1 MKHKNYNKKIKIIN
15 LVILMLISNVF
26 FGQTTSLSL
35 SWDKEVGCQILS
47 NEGGHDPKD
56 QILISDIG
64 ASQCIRVCEN
74 TIVKYTLSNVPPGST
89 TTWNATGG
97 IAFLQS
103 TTSCTVN
110 WGSIGTGSL
119 SFNLTN
125 PSVSGMISTSIC
137 IEKIPLPI
145 AYFITGLEEGQN
157 PTYLYVCKG
166 QTINF
171 TNLSSANNG
180 SEIYSYHWDFGDGTT
195 SSAQNPQHV
204 FTEETEYN
212 IILTATNACNCSN
225 TYKITIVPEG
235 EGFDISCPSIVCEG
249 QKVIYSLPFDGMK
262 ICNENFNWSVSGGT
276 EVNEAGGNYEVLW
289 DNVDAS
295 GFGTI
300 TFNPSGCDLPCLQP
314 TSIRVP
320 VIQTVGTISGD
331 QSICVGGQ
339 SVYKLPQ
346 WPTTDFQW
354 EIISGNSLATL
365 VQSDQRNEVILTAIE
380 EGFVTI
386 KCTYMNTLL
395 KCGGTAEY
403 LIEIVKPIGFIGET
417 VICQGGTINF
427 ATEFGE
433 SVNWSLTNSNGVPI
447 ASATDTN
454 GFSFELVGN
463 YAAFSGTLYLSIG
476 NTSASG
482 CPNQTKSIQVIT
494 RPRIPTTITGED
506 TICPGAPYVYSV
518 AGSTSQN
525 DYVWEVMGGSFV
537 GSDTGT
543 QVSVIFNANGPY
555 SLSVYNE
562 SLFPTTCRSI
572 ARTIN
577 INKKVIEVEIK
588 NIGNDFV
595 SCTNTTDIY
604 KVYVLGTSNV
614 YAIGEQY
621 TWSINP
627 PSAGSIISGQNSNQ
641 IQVLWNNVATTSQ
654 PIINLEVK
662 ECTITEP
669 FEHALALVPAPEISL
684 SINPNTTTVCSG
696 SNITYTIASENNVDL
711 TGATVIWNFNGNEIT
726 NNSLTYN
733 YPFDN
738 TSGTD
743 ADVQVTA
750 MVSNVAGCPNPSNQ
764 VFLDLTI
771 LTGPD
776 ASVSIG
782 SNTENAFCD
791 ATEIN
796 THLIAATTA
805 TNVTFQWYKDEVAIV
820 GAVDDE
826 LYSINDLTT
835 GFGTYHVVITNS
847 NGCSTSS
854 NYTSVIQYCDE
865 PIDCTVTPTPTIQN
879 LSSVDC
885 TNLYAI
891 GSTNVPPLAQNIKI
905 IGPNSYLAPNNS
917 TIPLERAGIYHV
929 FYQTTYNCLEGQQ
942 SAIQLLK
949 KLVVPYLAD
958 FDVLI
963 NCTNNNQFMV
973 SFIDQNEIFA
983 LVQTPSITYSY
994 RLAGNP
1000 STPYTTVIGTQVT
1013 LAAGTYEFMCTVTG
1027 FYDDTA
1033 QPACTKVISKNLQSI
1048 ANNEIVNDDIFCD
1061 YTAVEFNLDEP
1072 LLPTETILWTL
1083 EAPIPA
1089 NPNIVD
1095 TVTSTVTNPKR
1106 VFTTPG
1112 IYIIKAT
1119 VTNNN
1124 GCERTFEK
1132 PITVP
1137 EPCFGGNV
1145 VSNPNP
1151 ATVCLN
1157 DGVQISYNE
1166 LNANACTVEQYVWMK
1181 GTTEFQTTTTNSIT
1195 VDEPGFYW
1203 VKVYSG
1209 DGCEYSSP
1217 SRITPAF
1224 ITPPALRIKGA
1235 SSACINEIVP
1245 IEALTAAETVVWTI
1259 DNDVAFTGPTL
1270 LEFGN
1275 YPTGVHTLTATISDA
1290 NGCSNEVTHVITVFP
1305 EPAVPVVNVNVHCT
1319 PFQYTLNILN
1329 YNSAYTYNWSNGQ
1342 TGEYCYAT
1350 DGGAVSVTAHMGGCA
1365 ATNQFDLPKDPSN
1378 YTWIFPNGCFSIC
1391 KDNEGYLIGPRALFN
1406 EWHYDIN
1413 GELVTEG
1420 ENIPTPFNQ
1429 LNQDDTYTL
1438 TLQTEGCNITTPPL
1452 VLDTQGCTACKFLST
1467 SIVKRVESNLTL
1479 PYCAFT
1485 ATLSLT
1491 NTDTNSYW
1499 VTLTSPNEN
1508 FIIVPS
1514 SVLIEPGVNENIT
1527 VTLIPINGFVGS
1539 TVMALQYLNSHGEL
1553 CETLME
1559 FKLPSCDSSNLK
1571 EIGSTTSEQVVEKTT
1586 ITLYPNPA
1594 KEQVTIAFSSATPEI
1609 EVTIYDV
1616 TGRLMQTLQ
1625 SNQTEGTWQVTTS
1638 AYQSGLYIVT
1648 VSTKNKLVKQYKLI
1662 IE

>member
-1 MKHKNYNKKIKIIN
+1 MIKINTN
-15 LVILMLISNVF
+15 LKIVLLLFLFCVSVSY
-26 FGQTTSLSL
+26 GQTTGLSL

-47 NEGGHDPKD
+47 NTEGHIPKD
-56 QILISDIG
+56 PILISDIG
-64 ASQCIRVCEN
+64 ASQCIKVCEN

-97 IAFLQS
+97 VASSQS

-110 WGSIGTGSL
+110 WGSIGSGNL
-119 SFNLTN
+119 SFNLTT
-125 PSVSGMISTSIC
+125 PGVYGMISTSIC

-145 AYFITGLEEGQN
+145 ANFITGLEEGQD
-157 PTYLYVCKG
+157 PTYLYVCIG

-195 SSAQNPQHV
+195 SSAQNPQHI
-204 FTEETEYN
+204 FTQETEHQVG
-212 IILTATNACNCSN
+212 LTVTNACNCSS
-225 TYKITIVPEG
+225 TYKITIVPKG

-276 EVNEAGGNYEVLW
+276 AVSEAGGNYEVLW

-300 TFNPSGCDLPCLQP
+300 TFNPSACDLPCLQP

-365 VQSDQRNEVILTAIE
+365 VQSDQRNEVILNALE
-380 EGFVTI
+380 EGFVTL

-403 LIEIVKPIGFIGET
+403 LIEIVKPISFIGET

-427 ATEFGE
+427 ATAFGE
-433 SVNWSLTNSNGVPI
+433 SVNWSLTDSNGVLI
-447 ASATDTN
+447 TSAIDTN
-454 GFSFELVGN
+454 GFSFELSGA
-463 YAAFSGTLYLSIG
+463 YATFSGTLYLSIG
-476 NTSASG
+476 TTSVSG
-482 CPNQTKSIQVIT
+482 CPNQTKSIRVIAK
-494 RPRIPTTITGED
+494 PRTPRTITGEV
-506 TICPGAPYVYSV
+506 TICPGAPYTYSV
-518 AGSTSQN
+518 SGSTSQN
-525 DYVWEVMGGSFV
+525 DYVWEVTGGSFV

-543 QVSVIFNANGPY
+543 QVSVIFDANGPY

-562 SLFPTTCRSI
+562 ALYPTTCRSV
-572 ARTIN
+572 AKTIN
-577 INKKVIEVEIK
+577 INKKVIAVEIK

-604 KVYVLGTSNV
+604 EAYVLGTPNV
-614 YAIGEQY
+614 YSLGEQY
-621 TWSINP
+621 TWSIHP
-627 PSAGSIISGQNSNQ
+627 PSAGSITSGQNSNQ
-641 IQVLWNNVATTSQ
+641 IQVLWNNVAATTQ

-662 ECTITEP
+662 ECTITES
-669 FEHALALVPAPEISL
+669 FEHSLSLVPAPEISL
-684 SINPNTTTVCSG
+684 SIAPNTTTVCSG
-696 SNITYTIASENNVDL
+696 TNIAYTIASENNVDL
-711 TGATVIWNFNGNEIT
+711 TGATVIWNFNGDAIT
-726 NNSLTYN
+726 TNSLTYN
-733 YPFDN
+733 YSFDN
-738 TSGTD
+738 TTGTD

-750 MVSNVAGCPNPSNQ
+750 MVINVAGCPSPSNQ

-782 SNTENAFCD
+782 SNTENAFCGS
-791 ATEIN
+791 TEIN

-805 TNVTFQWYKDEVAIV
+805 TNVTFQWYKDDVAIV

-826 LYSINDLTT
+826 LYIIDDLTT
-835 GFGTYHVVITNS
+835 GFGTYHVVITNT

-854 NYTSVIQYCDE
+854 NYNSVIQYCDE
-865 PIDCTVTPTPTIQN
+865 PLDCTVVPTPNIQN
-879 LSSVDC
+879 LSSADC

-891 GSTNVPPLAQNIKI
+891 GSTDVPPLSQNIKI
-905 IGPNSYLAPNNS
+905 IGPNSYLVPNNS
-917 TIPLERAGIYHV
+917 TIPLERAGVYHV
-929 FYQTTYNCLEGQQ
+929 FYQTTYDCLEGQQ
-942 SAIQLLK
+942 STKQLLK
-949 KLVVPYLAD
+949 KLVVPYLAN
-958 FDVLI
+958 FDVLV
-963 NCTNNNQFMV
+963 NCFNNNQFTV

-983 LVQTPSITYSY
+983 LVQTPSVTYSY

-1027 FYDDTA
+1027 VYEGTA
-1033 QPACTKVISKNLQSI
+1033 QPACSKVISKNLQSI
-1048 ANNEIVNDDIFCD
+1048 ANNEIVNDNIFCD
-1061 YTAVEFNLDEP
+1061 FTAVEFSLNTLT
-1072 LLPTETILWTL
+1072 LATETILWTL
-1083 EAPIPA
+1083 ETPIPA
-1089 NPNIVD
+1089 NPSIVD
-1095 TVTSTVTNPKR
+1095 TVTSTVTSPSR

-1112 IYIIKAT
+1112 IYNIKAT
-1119 VTNNN
+1119 VTNST

-1132 PITVP
+1132 QITVP
-1137 EPCFGGNV
+1137 EPCFGGDV

-1157 DGVQISYNE
+1157 EGVQISYNE

-1195 VDEPGFYW
+1195 VYEPGFYW

-1209 DGCEYSSP
+1209 DGCEYSTP

-1235 SSACINEIVP
+1235 SSACVNEIVP

-1259 DNDVAFTGPTL
+1259 DNDVTFTGPTL

-1275 YPTGVHTLTATISDA
+1275 YPAGVHTLTATITDA
-1290 NGCSNEVTHVITVFP
+1290 NGCSNEVTHVITVYP
-1305 EPAVPVVNVNVHCT
+1305 EPAVPIVNVTLHCA

-1350 DGGAVSVTAHMGGCA
+1350 DGGAVSVTVHVGGCA
-1365 ATNQFDLPKDPSN
+1365 VTNQFDLAKDPSN
-1378 YTWIFPNGCFSIC
+1378 YTWIFPNGCFSLC
-1391 KDNEGYLIGPRALFN
+1391 QDNQGYLIGPRALFN
-1406 EWHYDIN
+1406 EWQYDLN
-1413 GELVTEG
+1413 GVLVTEG
-1420 ENIPTPFNQ
+1420 ENMPTPFNQ
-1429 LNQDDTYTL
+1429 LNHDGNYTL
-1438 TLQTEGCNITTPPL
+1438 TLQTEGCSVTTPPL
-1452 VLDTQGCTACKFLST
+1452 VLDTQGCTACRFLST
-1467 SIVKRVESNLTL
+1467 SVVKEIEQNLTL

-1491 NTDTNSYW
+1491 NTDTDSYW

-1514 SVLIEPGVNENIT
+1514 SVLLAPGPNDTIT
-1527 VTLIPINGFVGS
+1527 VTLIPINGFIGS
-1539 TVMALQYLNSHGEL
+1539 TVMALHYLNSKGEL

-1559 FKLPSCDSSNLK
+1559 FNLPSCDGSNFK
-1571 EIGSTTSEQVVEKTT
+1571 EVGSTTNELVVEKAT
-1586 ITLYPNPA
+1586 ITIYPNPA
-1594 KEQVTIAFSSATPEI
+1594 KELVTISFSNATPET

-1616 TGRLMQTLQ
+1616 TGRMMQTLQ
-1625 SNQTEGTWQVTTS
+1625 SNQTEGAWQVNTS
-1638 AYQSGLYIVT
+1638 TYQSGVYIVT
-1648 VSTKNKLVKQYKLI
+1648 VSTENKLVKQYKLI